1 MNATKKLDVVGICGS
16 LRRDSLNR
24 KALRAAE
31 ELMPPSMTMQVV
43 EIGDLP
49 MYNFDLHQAGFPAPV
64 TRLCERIKAADA
76 VLIATPEHNGSMPA
90 ALKNVIDWMSR
101 FKPPPFVNMPCAV
114 LSASPGPLGGGRVQ
128 YDLRRSMSF
137 VQALIMLQPE
147 VFIAYAPTK
156 FDQNGRFTDE
166 VGRQILVQQ
175 MTAFDEWIRR
185 IRSAFPVPA

>member
-1 MNATKKLDVVGICGS
+1 
-16 LRRDSLNR
+16 
-24 KALRAAE
+24 
-31 ELMPPSMTMQVV
+31 MPPSMMMQVV

-64 TRLCERIKAADA
+64 TRLYERIKAADA

-156 FDQNGRFTDE
+156 FDENGRFTDE
-166 VGRQILVQQ
+166 VGRQILAQQ
-175 MTAFDEWIRR
+175 MTAFDEWIVR
-185 IRSAFPVPA
+185 IKSAFPVPA

>member
-43 EIGDLP
+43 EIGDLR
-49 MYNFDLHQAGFPAPV
+49 MYISDPTKLAFPPRV
-64 TRLCERIKAADA
+64 PRLCERIKAADA
-76 VLIATPEHNGSMPA
+76 VLIASPEHNGSMPA

-128 YDLRRSMSF
+128 YDLLRSMSF
-137 VQALIMLQPE
+137 VQALILLQPV
-147 VFIAYAPTK
+147 VFIAYAPSK
-156 FDQNGRFTDE
+156 FDEYVRYPVE
-166 VGRQILVQQ
+166 VCRLLL
-175 MTAFDEWIRR
+175 
-185 IRSAFPVPA
+185 